1 MEEVLYNVT
10 HRDIPIMNYIFEIIL
25 LAIIVIILIIVT
37 WLNVDLAQSEQKR
50 AGIRG
55 EKFTIKLIRETMRND
70 DILLCNVRISF
81 EGKKTEIDNVILNKR
96 GIYIIEVKNYVGT
109 ITGGLN
115 DYEWSKTKTTAS
127 GNEYTSVVKN
137 PINQVRRQVY
147 LLANYLKANGIN
159 IWIEGYAFLVEG
171 NSPIQSAYILHD
183 QKDIDVA
190 IHLRTN
196 NKLSSKTREKIIE
209 LLS

>member
-183 QKDIDVA
+183 QKDIDAA

-196 NKLSSKTREKIIE
+196 NKLNSKTREKIIE

>member
-1 MEEVLYNVT
+1 MEEVLYNIT

-25 LAIIVIILIIVT
+25 PVTIVIILLIVF
-37 WLNVDLAQSEQKR
+37 WLEGDLAQSGQKR

-55 EKFTIKLIRETMRND
+55 EKFTSKLIRETLLND
-70 DILLCNVRISF
+70 DTLLCNVSISF
-81 EGKKTEIDNVILNKR
+81 EGKKAELDNVILNKR
-96 GIYIIEVKNYVGT
+96 GIFIIEVKNYIGT

-159 IWIEGYAFLVEG
+159 IWVEGYAFLVEG
-171 NSPIQSAYILHD
+171 NSPVQSAYILHD
-183 QKDIDVA
+183 QKDIDAA

-196 NKLSSKTREKIIE
+196 NKLSSQTREKIIE